1 MSREAQKKLRWRGC
15 ASPRCRSKLCSA
27 RRRDT
32 ALGIGPSAVRRSRCH
47 TATGTLLE
55 GTLQESTCRSAKRV
69 LSTFSPCKGSTQ
81 QFWDPTGTH
90 RAISR
95 YKSLSPLPSS
105 LLHEELRKQRS
116 EPALV
121 HHHREMSP
129 RCCHLLRP
137 PWQSAAA
144 ISLGETLPVCCLWA
158 AAPLRDSISPLAHL
172 TLGESSPLP
181 CPVGL

>member
-1 MSREAQKKLRWRGC
+1 MSGEAQRKLRWRGC

-27 RRRDT
+27 HRRDM
-32 ALGIGPSAVRRSRCH
+32 ALGTGPSAVPRSRCH
-47 TATGTLLE
+47 TAMGTLLE
-55 GTLQESTCRSAKRV
+55 DTLWESTCRSANRV

-90 RAISR
+90 RVISH

-121 HHHREMSP
+121 HHQREMST

-137 PWQSAAA
+137 PWQSAVA
-144 ISLGETLPVCCLWA
+144 ISLGETPSVCCLWA
-158 AAPLRDSISPLAHL
+158 AAPLRDSISLLAHPR
-172 TLGESSPLP
+172 LGESSPLP
-181 CPVGL
+181 SPVGL